1 MAPLR
6 VALLALIGGSLS
18 ALAEIAAGA
27 PPAAASA
34 AGQPSQPP
42 AATAAGGIAALGATP
57 SLRSGRELLEAV
69 REALPRL
76 AAPDDSQAEEA
87 ARELLVLYNELER
100 DTAMAGVQ
108 RDYYKAKVRSRLQAL
123 SDQISKR
130 IARNRRLAGP
140 PARKSI
146 LEKGAA
152 GDHLAQ
158 RLARR
163 GPPAAPMPPPAAP
176 PRRAAAPGD
185 DYGAELVE
193 LIQKTIAP
201 ASWDVNGGL
210 GAIHYWRPGRA
221 LVVRQTDAVHEEV
234 GDVLRQLERASR

>member
-18 ALAEIAAGA
+18 APAEIAA
-27 PPAAASA
+27 A

-42 AATAAGGIAALGATP
+42 AATLAGGIAAPGVTP
-57 SLRSGRELLEAV
+57 SPRSGRELLEAV

>member
-18 ALAEIAAGA
+18 APAEIAA
-27 PPAAASA
+27 A

-42 AATAAGGIAALGATP
+42 AATAAGGIAAPGATP

-100 DTAMAGVQ
+100 DAAMAGAQ

-130 IARNRRLAGP
+130 IARNGGL
-140 PARKSI
+140 PARQRANRFAKRAKPAIISPSDSR
-146 LEKGAA
+146 GAA
-152 GDHLAQ
+152 HPPPRCPRPPRHRAERQ
-158 RLARR
+158 RLETTTARNW
-163 GPPAAPMPPPAAP
+163 
-176 PRRAAAPGD
+176 
-185 DYGAELVE
+185 
-193 LIQKTIAP
+193 
-201 ASWDVNGGL
+201 SN
-210 GAIHYWRPGRA
+210 
-221 LVVRQTDAVHEEV
+221 
-234 GDVLRQLERASR
+234 